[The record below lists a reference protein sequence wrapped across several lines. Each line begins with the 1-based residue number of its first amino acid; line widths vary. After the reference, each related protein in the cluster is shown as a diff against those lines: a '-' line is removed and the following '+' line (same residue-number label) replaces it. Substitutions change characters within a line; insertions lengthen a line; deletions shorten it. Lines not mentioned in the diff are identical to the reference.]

1 MLITKKLL
9 IISLIFLSSQI
20 INADYTSQLA
30 LAKNQAFIDRVQVG
44 MLAAAIAVSNETTT
58 VQNHPNRIKLAKDI
72 IGDMEIS
79 TIFLGID
86 HNNFGLRGKPLLFE
100 TMIFGGDKDE
110 KQWRWHTWKEAKKGH
125 KRIISELKEKS
136 NEKM

>member
-1 MLITKKLL
+1 MLITKILL

-72 IGDMEIS
+72 IGDPNTWATKIALTVAAEGSITNNSGTDATLLTVIS
-79 TIFLGID
+79 SVWDAIA
-86 HNNFGLRGKPLLFE
+86 GK
-100 TMIFGGDKDE
+100 
-110 KQWRWHTWKEAKKGH
+110 
-125 KRIISELKEKS
+125 
-136 NEKM
+136 